1 MAAPAP
7 GEPMSYADLKRKL
20 QSSLRKQGVIDD
32 IKTQVRALP
41 RPPVPALLPRASVE
55 LFLF

>member
-41 RPPVPALLPRASVE
+41 RAPRPALLP
-55 LFLF
+55 FC